1 MAALRWLSLGP
12 STVSPKV
19 KDVEKSCCFG
29 GMRLR
34 HRTTDP
40 VPTQS
45 CSVYKCTTSCFICSS
60 SAYPWIL
67 LTFAGRRSSVG
78 GGIYCLCCDCIS
90 KPPKLHQKKECC
102 TEIVCSG
109 KIFLVVVQNCTK
121 NQVQLQLATQFV
133 VKCGWR

>member
-67 LTFAGRRSSVG
+67 LTLELCLPRFVSVHSYTYLTHTWLYALFLPLPT
-78 GGIYCLCCDCIS
+78 ILLYATYIIHWVLHTRAVRTAFILC
-90 KPPKLHQKKECC
+90 
-102 TEIVCSG
+102 
-109 KIFLVVVQNCTK
+109 
-121 NQVQLQLATQFV
+121 
-133 VKCGWR
+133 